1 MANHSIFRL
10 GISLLI
16 GISILSG
23 CSRSLPDPPSAPVPA
38 SLALGNDSL
47 LSRYLLEENLYTDA
61 YFSQVDGLAKLLT
74 REAEGRDITIP
85 PGELPA
91 IATYPLVSPN
101 GKYRVYVDSLQRVRS
116 TEKKMTAMDDPVL
129 FAPDNQRMK
138 TAIRFSA
145 SGKFLFIESSDK
157 ELTEIYFLPA
167 DLRSR
172 QPVLIEPAQ
181 KGIRYEADHYGM
193 DYFWIMTNLNA
204 PDGRLVQARITAPG
218 SRNWLPAVVYNDST
232 RLLQFKIIGQRYLL
246 LFEEKDERAGIRIS
260 DLTALKDPSKENRI
274 GFKDPGGMLTFAG
287 YDEQSGKIRLLFSS
301 PLTPPTMYTYDLA
314 NYKLGIRWQKKI
326 KGFIRENYGSKVI
339 LLTIGPDQSIPVTL
353 LFNKD
358 LDKQD
363 GTAPLLLLSVY
374 NGFSESVTVFD
385 PLLIPLLDRGFYIAM
400 VPDDGKLLAE
410 TARQLIRE
418 NYTGKGLITAI
429 GHNATLE
436 PVLKSLTGSPNL
448 FKAVILCRTTL
459 APTKSNGGST
469 PPAFPGTGLFTN
481 QIYPPI
487 YFSAGEAP
495 TDRRYMA
502 GLTAQARTTTDKK
515 NILLLRSA
523 TNEQKTVSEPVAFIF
538 HCYGLRK

>member
-1 MANHSIFRL
+1 MAKHSIFPL
-10 GISLLI
+10 GISLLV
-16 GISILSG
+16 GIVIFFG
-23 CSRSLPDPPSAPVPA
+23 CSRSLQDPPSAPVPA
-38 SLALGNDSL
+38 SLAHGNDSL
-47 LSRYLLEENLYTDA
+47 LCRYILEENLYTDA
-61 YFSQVDGLAKLLT
+61 YFSKLDGLFKLLA
-74 REAEGRDITIP
+74 RETEGRDITIP
-85 PGELPA
+85 PEELPA
-91 IATYPLVSPN
+91 ITTYPLVSPN
-101 GKYRVYVDSLQRVRS
+101 GKYKVYVDSLQRVRS
-116 TEKKMTAMDDPVL
+116 TEREMSAMDDPVL

-138 TAIRFSA
+138 TGIRFSA
-145 SGKFLFIESSDK
+145 SGQFLFIESSDK
-157 ELTEIYFLPA
+157 TLSETFFLPA

-172 QPVLIEPAQ
+172 RPMLLEPAQ

-246 LFEEKDERAGIRIS
+246 LFEEKDGRAGVRIS

-326 KGFIRENYGSKVI
+326 KGFVRENYGAKVI
-339 LLTIGPDQSIPVTL
+339 RISMGPDQSIPVTL
-353 LFNKD
+353 LFHKD
-358 LDKQD
+358 LEKQD
-363 GTAPLLLLSVY
+363 GTAPLILLSGY
-374 NGFSESVTVFD
+374 NGYSESVAVFD
-385 PLLIPLLDRGFYIAM
+385 PLLIPLLDRGFYIAIA
-400 VPDDGKLLAE
+400 PGDGKLLAE

-418 NYTGKGLITAI
+418 NYTGSGLITAI

-436 PVLKSLTGSPNL
+436 HVLQAVTVTPSL
-448 FKAVILCRTTL
+448 FKAVILCR
-459 APTKSNGGST
+459 ST
-469 PPAFPGTGLFTN
+469 SATAKGTGEISPPAFPETALFTN

-487 YFSAGEAP
+487 YFSAGKAP
-495 TDRRYMA
+495 TDQRYMA
-502 GLTAQARTTTDKK
+502 GLTARARTTTDKK

-523 TNEQKTVSEPVAFIF
+523 TNEEKTVSEPLAFIL